1 MIRRSSI
8 EMPNLQV
15 EIFESGMTS
24 KMKSIVWISNSRVDS
39 CFNKKSVYFRF
50 KVSKIILF
58 N

>member
-39 CFNKKSVYFRF
+39 CFN
-50 KVSKIILF
+50 
-58 N
+58 